1 MRKILTSVALAIAC
15 SLSFW
20 EPSVARA
27 QYRTKEFGSQLG
39 LSFDTAVLEERM
51 NSRIRRLILKA
62 NAGFLGLFG
71 AVSFFMLDV
80 RGIWFSSGPQ
90 AGVLRGEPA
99 SGVGFLEAH
108 GLAVIIAIWFW
119 RASRLENPDR
129 AWHLTAAAVHT
140 LLAAANIS
148 LWRIFILCDVLTL
161 GYVSTSL
168 HCLFAVLQ
176 LIAAAYASR
185 KLYASS

>member
-1 MRKILTSVALAIAC
+1 
-15 SLSFW
+15 
-20 EPSVARA
+20 
-27 QYRTKEFGSQLG
+27 
-39 LSFDTAVLEERM
+39 M
-51 NSRIRRLILKA
+51 NSSVRKNILKG
-62 NAGFLGLFG
+62 NALFLGLFG

-90 AGVLRGEPA
+90 TAVLRGEPA

-108 GLAVIIAIWFW
+108 GLAVVIAVWLW
-119 RASRLENPDR
+119 RASRTENPDR

-140 LLAAANIS
+140 LLAMCNIT

-168 HCLFAVLQ
+168 HCLFAMLQ
-176 LIAAAYASR
+176 LVAARYASQAELTR
-185 KLYASS
+185 H